1 MRPVSPVSYRAA
13 KRTSDKLS
21 SKHLYNMVYQIE
33 VQEKSIEA
41 EKSSTAAGLS
51 TEEFIKRRKER
62 AARMREA
69 KKLTEKS
76 EPFANSDVSNAE
88 RESR

>member
-1 MRPVSPVSYRAA
+1 MKKSTKILLVGVGIAA
-13 KRTSDKLS
+13 VGVIAYVLKKKKD
-21 SKHLYNMVYQIE
+21 IE

-51 TEEFIKRRKER
+51 IEEFIKRRKER